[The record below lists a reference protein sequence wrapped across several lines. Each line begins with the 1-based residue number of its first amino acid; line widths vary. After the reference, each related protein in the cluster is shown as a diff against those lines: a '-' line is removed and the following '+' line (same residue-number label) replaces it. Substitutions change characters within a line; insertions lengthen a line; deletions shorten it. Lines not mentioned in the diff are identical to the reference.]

1 MFSIQRFFSQDSKFF
16 DLLEASADETLALT
30 RLLIELLK
38 DRTRAH
44 PLDEFALARGKDK
57 NITDQISREL
67 VNTFVTGLEREDI
80 EMVSYALYRTCKTIE
95 KFAERFSLAPQRLAN
110 VDFAM
115 QTELIERATKTLAEM
130 VRQLRKYP
138 SLETIKSMNDKIQ
151 AIESEADDVVLTLLG
166 EVYGGKY
173 DPIQAM
179 MVRDL
184 YDLLEKVIDRCR
196 DAANAITHIVMKN
209 S

>member
-16 DLLEASADETLALT
+16 DLLESSADETLALT

>member
-16 DLLEASADETLALT
+16 DLLESSADETLALT

-110 VDFAM
+110 VDFSM

-138 SLETIKSMNDKIQ
+138 SLQTIKSMNDKIQ